1 VKNGLPVAEMDF
13 EGLIGHE
20 WLAANGIGGYASST
34 VASLNTRR
42 YHGLL
47 VAAMAPPVRRM
58 VLLSRLEEAVRID
71 GREVYLACNEYPGTI
86 WPRGHEFLRAFS
98 CEPFPRWAY
107 QGDGWTLLKQLR
119 LLHGENT
126 VVISYTLL
134 GGDRPIDLELR
145 PLLALRGVH
154 ELSYQSNGRLS
165 ADLRARNHWRVGP
178 TSRTPEVFF
187 AHEGTFDR
195 RPNWYLNTIYRAE
208 QQRGYA
214 GLEDLWS
221 PGAAYLQLQPGT
233 STHFACSSEPF
244 DLNEIVAR
252 TRRQFDAGDPPFDKL
267 RIALVPTAPLA
278 AVAANAGSAAAVDAV
293 AAALCRA
300 TGDFVLM
307 LPRPGSTTE
316 FRTPGR
322 VSGDSAG
329 CTVQYPWNAPSPRA
343 ALVGFSGLFLVPGR
357 FDDARLLLLALV
369 ERLDNGLLP
378 SEFPEDGSAP
388 VYKGA
393 DVSLWFVNAVYQYL
407 AYTGDE
413 AMVRQFLLPAAL
425 RVIEAYRHGAD
436 LGIRIDADGL
446 LVSGTP
452 GIGTT
457 WMDAKV
463 GDWVVTPRSG
473 CAVELNALWYN
484 ALCAAVEMSGRLGP
498 CSDVDCTRLET
509 LAMSVHDAFNRRFW
523 NEAAG
528 CCYDVVSESSGRD
541 AGRPPGPRDETVRP
555 NQLLAA
561 SLPFPILSP
570 ERHNAMLNR
579 VRDEL
584 LTLMGVRSLSP
595 RDPAYQGH
603 FGGNVVS
610 RDRAYH
616 NGSAFPWLLGPF
628 ITASIRAAGE
638 TEASRAEARRI
649 LGPCF
654 SRLQTNGLGQLCEL
668 FDGDAP
674 HAPGGAIASPLSV
687 AELLRCYAEDVLGRK
702 PGQTHAVVPVN
713 TVGAFTKVQKI

>member
-1 VKNGLPVAEMDF
+1 MKRGGHVKDGLPVAEMDF
-13 EGLIGHE
+13 EGLIARE
-20 WLAANGIGGYASST
+20 WLVANGIGGYASST
-34 VASLNTRR
+34 VPSLNTRR

-119 LLHGENT
+119 LLRGENS

-145 PLLALRGVH
+145 PLLALRGIH
-154 ELSYQSNGRLS
+154 ELCYQSNGRLT
-165 ADLRARNHWRVGP
+165 AAEVRARDHWHVGP

-187 AHEGTFDR
+187 AHEGAFDR

-208 QQRGYA
+208 QQRGYS

-221 PGAAYLQLQPGT
+221 PGAAYIQLQPGT
-233 STHFACSSEPF
+233 STYFACSSEPF
-244 DLNEIVAR
+244 DLGEIVAR
-252 TRRQFDAGDPPFDKL
+252 ARQQFDPCEATVAPPERAPAVAGDPG
-267 RIALVPTAPLA
+267 AATA
-278 AVAANAGSAAAVDAV
+278 DAV
-293 AAALCRA
+293 TAALIRA
-300 TGDFVLM
+300 SGDFVLM

-316 FRTPGR
+316 FRSPGR
-322 VSGDSAG
+322 VSGDSPG
-329 CTVQYPWNAPSPRA
+329 CTVQYPWNAPSSRP
-343 ALVGFSGLFLVPGR
+343 ALAGFSGLFLVPWR
-357 FDDARLLLLALV
+357 YDDARSMLLSLV
-369 ERLDNGLLP
+369 GRLENGLLP

-393 DVSLWFVNAVYQYL
+393 DIALWFVNAVHQYL
-407 AYTGDE
+407 AYTRDE
-413 AMVRQFLLPAAL
+413 ATLRQFLLPAAL
-425 RVIEAYRHGAD
+425 RIIEAYRLGAS
-436 LGIRIDADGL
+436 LGIRVDADGL

-463 GDWVVTPRSG
+463 GDWVVTPRNG

-484 ALCAAVEMSGRLGP
+484 ALCAAAEMNGRASGAGDR
-498 CSDVDCTRLET
+498 TARLET
-509 LAMSVHDAFNRRFW
+509 LAASVYDAFNRRFW
-523 NEAAG
+523 NESAG
-528 CCYDVVSESSGRD
+528 CCYDVVSESPSCD
-541 AGRPPGPRDETVRP
+541 ASRPPGPRDESVRP

-561 SLPFPILSP
+561 SLPFPVLAP
-570 ERHNAMLNR
+570 ERHQAMLNR

-584 LTLMGVRSLSP
+584 LTTKGVRSLSP

-610 RDRAYH
+610 RDRACH

-628 ITASIRAAGE
+628 ITASVRAAGE
-638 TEASRAEARRI
+638 TDASRAEARRI
-649 LGPCF
+649 LEPCL
-654 SRLQTNGLGQLCEL
+654 SHLQTDGLGQLCEL

-674 HAPGGAIASPLSV
+674 HAPGGAVASPLTV
-687 AELLRCYAEDVLGRK
+687 AELLRCYVEDVLGRK
-702 PGQTHAVVPVN
+702 PGHTPAVVPVN
-713 TVGAFTKVQKI
+713 SVGAFTRCQP